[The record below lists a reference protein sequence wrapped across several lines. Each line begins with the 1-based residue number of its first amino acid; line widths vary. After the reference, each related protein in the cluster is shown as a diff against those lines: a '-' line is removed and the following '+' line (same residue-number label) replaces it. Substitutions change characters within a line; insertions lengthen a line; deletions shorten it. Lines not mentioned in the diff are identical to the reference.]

1 MSNNRAPL
9 SLANRVMLF
18 VAAAVLLC
26 AMLLASMLQNSIEQ
40 HFSEQDAGELQAV
53 AHSVLHALEDDRL
66 SPENYQAHLH
76 QVLTGHHQ
84 TYFLVLDNPTAAK
97 AKAVTPGS
105 NDSPTSAAHSAHAS
119 EQPVRNKPNSTQG
132 AAGVAE
138 ADLTPLLQLTVP
150 VRQIQPADL
159 VGWTQ
164 GERHFRGAI
173 LQGDNGVAVAVA
185 MEMEFHLHYLHLLR
199 WTLWLTIAAAVAVIL
214 LAAWFGVR
222 QGLRP
227 LASLSGEIRHISA
240 EHLHLRLEPAQVP
253 LELREL
259 VFSFNQMIHNLQQGF
274 ARLSEFSADIAH
286 ELRTP
291 LSNLITQ
298 TQVTLSKER
307 SLEEYRELLYS
318 NLEEQER
325 LAKMVSDMLWLAK
338 TDHGLLKLKPEPVA
352 LQPLVSQLFEF
363 FELIADEKQVKLAC
377 QGAEL
382 SLCADKVML
391 QRALSNLL
399 SNAIRHADAN
409 SEVLVKVQND
419 TDFIQIHVQNRGKT
433 IPAEH
438 LPLLF
443 NRFYRADPSRQRHSE
458 GAGLG
463 LAMVKSIVELH
474 GGQVSV
480 RSEHGLTCFSLRWPT
495 IPDQQQNPQ
504 KA

>member
-1 MSNNRAPL
+1 MNFNKVPL

-53 AHSVLHALEDDRL
+53 AHSVLHALEDDQL
-66 SPENYQAHLH
+66 SPQNYQAHLH

-84 TYFLVLDNPTAAK
+84 SYYLVLDNK
-97 AKAVTPGS
+97 A
-105 NDSPTSAAHSAHAS
+105 
-119 EQPVRNKPNSTQG
+119 QPALSTDG
-132 AAGVAE
+132 
-138 ADLTPLLQLTVP
+138 ADLTPLLQLTKP
-150 VRQIQPADL
+150 VKQIQPADL
-159 VGWTQ
+159 VSWQ
-164 GERHFRGAI
+164 QDNRHFRGAI
-173 LQGDNGVAVAVA
+173 LQGKNGVDVAVA

-222 QGLRP
+222 QGLQP
-227 LASLSGEIRHISA
+227 LAKLSSDIRHISA
-240 EHLHLRLEPAQVP
+240 EHLHLRLEAAEVP
-253 LELREL
+253 VELREL
-259 VFSFNQMIHNLQQGF
+259 VGSFNQMIENLQQGF

-338 TDHGLLKLKPEPVA
+338 TDHGLLKLKPEAVA
-352 LQPLVSQLFEF
+352 LKPFVTQLFEF
-363 FELIADEKQVKLAC
+363 FEFLADDKQVRLTY
-377 QGAEL
+377 QGPGLQL
-382 SLCADKVML
+382 SADKVML

-399 SNAIRHADAN
+399 SNAIRHADSN

-419 TDFIQIHVQNRGKT
+419 ADFIQIHVQNRGKT

-443 NRFYRADPSRQRHSE
+443 NRFYRVDPSRQRHSE

-474 GGQVSV
+474 GGQVAVS
-480 RSEHGLTCFSLRWPT
+480 SEHGLTCFSLCWPT
-495 IPDQQQNPQ
+495 ATNLLHNQT
-504 KA
+504 AG